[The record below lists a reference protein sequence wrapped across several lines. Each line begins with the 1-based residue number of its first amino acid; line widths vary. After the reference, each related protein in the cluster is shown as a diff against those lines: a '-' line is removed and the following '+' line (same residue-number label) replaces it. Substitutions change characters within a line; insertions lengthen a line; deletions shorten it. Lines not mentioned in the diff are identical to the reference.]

1 VGSGSYLPSYVSPDH
16 EAGQTPNATPFWMI
30 GGSAAEID
38 VDTETGQVNILRLI
52 TVADAGMAVNP
63 RLVETQLTGAAI
75 QILGMAL
82 FENME
87 FTDG

>member
-1 VGSGSYLPSYVSPDH
+1 
-16 EAGQTPNATPFWMI
+16 MI